1 MNTVKCIVGLGNPGD
16 KHSDDRHNVGFWLV
30 DRVAN
35 IYKERFQFEKK
46 FNAEISKIET
56 ENGFLWLLKPMTYM
70 NESGRAVR
78 DFLKFY
84 KFSLSEILVAHDD
97 LDVEAG
103 IIKLK
108 LGGGHGGHNGLRSII
123 NLINDKNF
131 HRVRIGIGHPGQKSD
146 VSDFVL
152 SKPKK
157 IEKERIDASL
167 DAFENNLY
175 KIQLGDFEGAMRD
188 LHSRE
193 N

>member
-108 LGGGHGGHNGLRSII
+108 LGDQNEVIKIWKRWRRKTWI
-123 NLINDKNF
+123 N
-131 HRVRIGIGHPGQKSD
+131 
-146 VSDFVL
+146 
-152 SKPKK
+152 
-157 IEKERIDASL
+157 
-167 DAFENNLY
+167 
-175 KIQLGDFEGAMRD
+175 
-188 LHSRE
+188 
-193 N
+193 